1 MIKNLKWKF
10 ILINMSL
17 VSLVLVIVF
26 TAIVFFSFQRMQEDS
41 YRGMVRF
48 ADAGGSF
55 APPRMISSQPPK
67 RPTPLMPMFYVELDA
82 AGRQHTVIRENV
94 EVGEALIDEVVLRA
108 LAKDEERGIL
118 HDVRLFFLKQET
130 PAGVRIVFAD
140 MSRELQSLVS
150 LVRNL
155 LAVGVGGLIAFLAIS
170 VFLADW
176 ALRPTQKAWEQQQRF
191 VADASHEL
199 KTPLTVILAN
209 LGILLHHQDDTI
221 QGQLKWVENTQAEAE
236 RMKNLIEQLLFL
248 AKTDAAKAATT
259 HQALDLSGM
268 LWSAL
273 LPFES
278 VAFERGLSI
287 ETDIEPEM
295 VIRGDEGQLRQLAA
309 ILLDNAFKYT
319 EAGGRVTVK
328 AAIKA
333 EMACLRVANTG
344 QPIPATDL
352 PHIFKRFYRVDDARD
367 RGSGGYGLGLAIA
380 KALAD
385 AHQGTIEA
393 KNSDVEGTVF
403 TVCLPRK

>member
-287 ETDIEPEM
+287 ETDIEPGM
-295 VIRGDEGQLRQLAA
+295 GIRGDEGQLRQLAA

-319 EAGGRVTVK
+319 EAGGSVTVK
-328 AAIKA
+328 AAIKV

-380 KALAD
+380 KALVD

>member
-287 ETDIEPEM
+287 ETDIEPGM
-295 VIRGDEGQLRQLAA
+295 GIRGDEGQLRQLAA

-380 KALAD
+380 KALVD